1 MKNVWVQIRNGR
13 HPGFEDGVFNLFTFS
28 VQVLTSGLLPVW
40 PLIVQNL
47 DFRPSD
53 PEPTPTKSKFM
64 EGWP

>member
-13 HPGFEDGVFNLFTFS
+13 HPGFEDGTFEQFLVPFTGADIRTD
-28 VQVLTSGLLPVW
+28 VVW

-47 DFRPSD
+47 DFKPSE
-53 PEPTPTKSKFM
+53 PEPTTSKSKF